1 MKQNR
6 IITIEII
13 ISIFLL
19 ICTLTHITHY
29 KYITAAL
36 IVLITTITSKLI
48 KNNTTQKPNT
58 KKIVGIVTTFAIVY
72 VALYYTLG
80 MYVGFAH
87 STTKLSIETI
97 LKYIVPITIIII
109 GEELLRNRLLV
120 EKAKKSKILII
131 IIGTIIDISIYQGLY
146 NLKNLEGFLAFI
158 GLILFTSIA
167 NNIFYTYISDDYGP
181 KPVITYKL
189 ITMLYPYIFPIVPQ
203 VYTYFRIFI
212 RLLYPLIM
220 YLYIDKYFDLDNYQ
234 LSKKENRRQ
243 IISTTIISAMMII
256 VICLVSC
263 KFILGVLVIG
273 SKSMSG
279 SIEKG
284 DVILYKTEKKDIR
297 DGDIIVFKRD
307 NIRIVHRVIS
317 IKNINNEI
325 RYYTKGDAN
334 KIKDEGYVTEK
345 NLIGKVKYKIKY
357 IGIPSLWIR
366 EKFE

>member
-13 ISIFLL
+13 ISILLL
-19 ICTLTHITHY
+19 ICTLTNITQY

-36 IVLITTITSKLI
+36 VTLLTVIVSNTVQNNVTSQT
-48 KNNTTQKPNT
+48 NA
-58 KKIVGIVTTFAIVY
+58 KKILAIITTFAIIY

-87 STTKLSIETI
+87 STIKLSIETI
-97 LKYIVPITIIII
+97 FKYIIPITIIII
-109 GEELLRNRLLV
+109 GEELLRNKLLV
-120 EKAKKSKILII
+120 EKSKKSKILII
-131 IIGTIIDISIYQGLY
+131 IIGTMIDISIYQGLY

-158 GLILFTSIA
+158 GLILLASIA
-167 NNIFYTYISDDYGP
+167 NNIFYTYVSEKYGV
-181 KPVITYKL
+181 KSIIIYKL
-189 ITMLYPYIFPIVPQ
+189 ITILYPYIFPIIPQ

-212 RLLYPLIM
+212 RMLYPLIM

-234 LSKKENRRQ
+234 QSRIENRKQ
-243 IISTTIISAMMII
+243 IVSTTIISIIMII

-263 KFILGVLVIG
+263 RFVIGVLVIG
-273 SKSMSG
+273 SNSMSG
-279 SIEKG
+279 SLEKG
-284 DVILYKTEKKDIR
+284 DVIFYKSEKKDIK

-307 NIRIVHRVIS
+307 DIKIVHRVIS
-317 IKNINNEI
+317 TKNVNNEI

-334 KIKDEGYVTEK
+334 KTKDESYVTKETLVGK
-345 NLIGKVKYKIKY
+345 VLFKVKYM
-357 IGIPSLWIR
+357 GIPSLWIR

>member
-1 MKQNR
+1 MKQNK
-6 IITIEII
+6 IITIEITI
-13 ISIFLL
+13 IIFLL
-19 ICTLTHITHY
+19 ICTLTPIVQY
-29 KYITAAL
+29 KYIIAALVAYTAAL
-36 IVLITTITSKLI
+36 LPNLIQ
-48 KNNTTQKPNT
+48 NNPTKKPNT
-58 KKIVGIVTTFAIVY
+58 KKILEIIATFAIVY

-97 LKYIVPITIIII
+97 FKYIVPITIIII
-109 GEELLRNRLLV
+109 GGELLRNRLLI
-120 EKAKKSKILII
+120 EKTKTSKILIV

-146 NLKNLEGFLAFI
+146 NLKNLEGFLAFL

-167 NNIFYTYISDDYGP
+167 NNIFYTYISEDYGS
-181 KPVITYKL
+181 KPVIVYKM
-189 ITMLYPYIFPIVPQ
+189 ITMLYPYIFPIIPQ
-203 VYTYFRIFI
+203 VYTYFRIFV

-234 LSKKENRRQ
+234 LSKIENRKQ
-243 IISTTIISAMMII
+243 IISTAIISIMMIA

-263 KFILGVLVIG
+263 KFPLGVLVIG
-273 SKSMSG
+273 SKSMKE

-284 DVILYKTEKKDIR
+284 DVILYKTEKKDIKN
-297 DGDIIVFKRD
+297 GDIIVFKRD
-307 NIRIVHRVIS
+307 NIKIVHRVIL
-317 IKNINNEI
+317 IKNINNEV

-334 KIKDEGYVTEK
+334 QIKDEGYVTEK
-345 NLIGKVKYKIKY
+345 NLIGKVKLTIKY